1 MNTPTHKIRYIAW
14 IPPTDAVSSRSTI
27 VALAKLFLC
36 APPRLLRRYWH
47 PRAENAWQMKDQVAE
62 ALRMPDWAAAQKRV
76 RCMGAGI
83 FGGLQLAKDCLSVL
97 VVYVFTHI

>member
-1 MNTPTHKIRYIAW
+1 
-14 IPPTDAVSSRSTI
+14 
-27 VALAKLFLC
+27 
-36 APPRLLRRYWH
+36 
-47 PRAENAWQMKDQVAE
+47 MKDQVAE